1 MLQFCVSQQPNDI
14 PYQFKATG
22 IRVYSLEEAL
32 YHVFHYWKQ
41 SVDDFLSDEMIAWVG
56 DTLGLSYIAA
66 RIKELTHEASF
77 NQRMQSFLRL
87 TEYFDD
93 AELNALSRDMVIW
106 ERQREWVKLKE
117 RADYLM
123 ERSEPDKALPLYR
136 RALQYDENTALLNNI
151 GVAWMRLGVF
161 ANAMKHF
168 EKALSMEDSDRLAL
182 LLHYAEAA
190 AYAGHFD
197 EAGQAVAEANE
208 LNADSPDIPYLRGV
222 LAFLQSNYLAAIKHF
237 EEALNASEWNVPLYA
252 YRLSDVYSHMRQYE
266 KALSVIGKVS
276 HKDAGFHMKQAEL
289 YAASGNLPAAAKAVQ
304 LALINQP
311 GNIELWVKLA
321 KYYRMDYDLQKAESA
336 ITKALSLD
344 AENERA
350 RLENARIKKALGR
363 TREYQGILNQVL
375 KGFRQRYREVQ

>member
-1 MLQFCVSQQPNDI
+1 MLQFCVSQQPNET

-41 SVDDFLSDEMIAWVG
+41 SVDDILSDEMIAWVG
-56 DTLGLSYIAA
+56 DTLGLSYMAA
-66 RIKELTHEASF
+66 HIKELTHEASF

-93 AELNALSRDMVIW
+93 GELSSLSQEMVQW

-123 ERSEPDKALPLYR
+123 ERAEPEKALPLYR
-136 RALQYDENTALLNNI
+136 KALQYEENTALLNNI
-151 GVAWMRLGVF
+151 GVAWLRLGVYE
-161 ANAMKHF
+161 NAIKHF
-168 EKALSMEDSDRLAL
+168 EKALETEPEDKLPLMLR
-182 LLHYAEAA
+182 YAEAA
-190 AYAGHFD
+190 AYAGRT
-197 EAGQAVAEANE
+197 EVAEQALSAAAN
-208 LNADSPDIPYLRGV
+208 LDASDPDISYLRGV
-222 LAFLQSNYLAAIKHF
+222 LAFEQGNYPAAVKHF
-237 EEALNASEWNVPLYA
+237 EDALTASEWKIPLYA
-252 YRLSDVYSHMRQYE
+252 YRLSDCYSRMRQYE
-266 KALSVIGKVS
+266 KALSVLNRVS
-276 HKDAGFHMKQAEL
+276 HKDTGFHSKQAEL
-289 YAASGNLPAAAKAVQ
+289 HAAAGNLPAAAKAVQ
-304 LALINQP
+304 VALISQP
-311 GNIELWVKLA
+311 ASTDLWVKLA
-321 KYYRMDYDLQKAESA
+321 KYYRMDYDLPKAEAA

-375 KGFRQRYREVQ
+375 TGFRQRYREVQ